1 MKYFGYLTEQERKTI
16 FFAEPGFFRRDG
28 NKHLISYALGATLY
42 MPAIRENIAEDI
54 ISKKNKGLI
63 SVVFCLEDAI
73 SDHEVEK
80 AEQQLSSCLR
90 KLYSAVERGSVEY
103 DDLPFIFVRVRYA
116 AQISKLCHL
125 TGAAFSVLSGFV
137 FPKFSYHNGQTYFKE
152 LSELN
157 DSFGKN
163 FYGMPILETP
173 DIIHWETRRDSLIR
187 ISEILE
193 EYRDLVLNIRI
204 GATDLSSIFGIR
216 RGFDVT
222 VYDIQVLRDCIT
234 DIINNFCRVSM
245 EYVVSG
251 PVWEYFLSGDR
262 VLKPKL
268 RITPFQEQY
277 GEVGTAIRSK
287 LLNQYLDGLIYEV
300 LLDKANGLIGK
311 TVIHPS
317 HIIPVQSMYVVDHEE
332 YTDACSILE
341 NNGKTGVMKSS
352 FQNKMN
358 ETKPHMNWA
367 KKILRRAKVYG
378 VFNKNQ
384 EFVNLL

>member
-1 MKYFGYLTEQERKTI
+1 
-16 FFAEPGFFRRDG
+16 
-28 NKHLISYALGATLY
+28 
-42 MPAIRENIAEDI
+42 
-54 ISKKNKGLI
+54 
-63 SVVFCLEDAI
+63 
-73 SDHEVEK
+73 
-80 AEQQLSSCLR
+80 
-90 KLYSAVERGSVEY
+90 
-103 DDLPFIFVRVRYA
+103 
-116 AQISKLCHL
+116 
-125 TGAAFSVLSGFV
+125 
-137 FPKFSYHNGQTYFKE
+137 
-152 LSELN
+152 
-157 DSFGKN
+157 
-163 FYGMPILETP
+163 
-173 DIIHWETRRDSLIR
+173 
-187 ISEILE
+187 
-193 EYRDLVLNIRI
+193 
-204 GATDLSSIFGIR
+204 
-216 RGFDVT
+216 
-222 VYDIQVLRDCIT
+222 
-234 DIINNFCRVSM
+234 
-245 EYVVSG
+245 
-251 PVWEYFLSGDR
+251 
-262 VLKPKL
+262 
-268 RITPFQEQY
+268 TPFQEQY